1 MARPSH
7 QHYRYARAC
16 GLHHG
21 GGAQPPRPRRGGGRV
36 RRRRRASSRSP
47 RRCGARPTATT
58 CRASASSTRWT
69 ASAPTSSRRWRSIR
83 ERLGA
88 NPVCIQLPIG
98 AENDFKGI
106 IDLVRMEAIVYTDD
120 LGTTSKRSEIPAE
133 MAEQVAEYRH
143 TLLEAAADCD
153 DELMIKY
160 LDGEDPTADELVRAL
175 RSGTVAD
182 QDRAGALRQRAE
194 EQGRAAD
201 ARRRRRLPAVAA
213 RQAGHRGPA
222 RRQARDPPR
231 QRRGPLLRAGVQ
243 DRHRPLR
250 RQAHLLPRVQ
260 RRAAQRQLRVQRH
273 QGRARARRPHPADAR
288 QPPRGDR
295 GGARRRHRRRHR
307 PAQDHHRRHAL
318 RRAAPDH
325 PRVR

>member
-21 GGAQPPRPRRGGGRV
+21 GGAQPPRPRWRGGRV
-36 RRRRRASSRSP
+36 RRRRRGRAPVRDGVAPGRPLRRAPHLLHQQDGPGRRQLLRVGRQHP
-47 RRCGARPTATT
+47 R
-58 CRASASSTRWT
+58 
-69 ASAPTSSRRWRSIR
+69 APRGQPRLHPAADRRR
-83 ERLGA
+83 ERLQGHGRPGA
-88 NPVCIQLPIG
+88 DGGDHLHRRPRHHQHAQRDPRGHGRAGGRVPAHPARGRRGLRRR
-98 AENDFKGI
+98 A
-106 IDLVRMEAIVYTDD
+106 DD
-120 LGTTSKRSEIPAE
+120 
-133 MAEQVAEYRH
+133 QVPRRRGPHRRRAGPR
-143 TLLEAAADCD
+143 AAQWH
-153 DELMIKY
+153 
-160 LDGEDPTADELVRAL
+160 R
-175 RSGTVAD
+175 AD
-182 QDRAGALRQRAE
+182 QDRAGAVRQRAQ

-201 ARRRRRLPAVAA
+201 ARRRRRLPALAA

-222 RRQARDPPR
+222 RRQAGDPPR
-231 QRRGPLLRAGVQ
+231 QRRGPVLGAGLQ
-243 DRHRPLR
+243 DRHRSLR
-250 RQAHLLPRVQ
+250 RQAHLLPGVQ

-295 GGARRRHRRRHR
+295 GGARGRHRRRHR
-307 PAQDHHRRHAL
+307 AAQDHHRGHAL